1 MILELKFTINNP
13 KMLHKVCEEDWE
25 PVGEYW
31 IYQRNS
37 WDYQYWSYNLYY
49 LKQIRSEFGGI
60 ILNKNGIVC

>member
-1 MILELKFTINNP
+1 
-13 KMLHKVCEEDWE
+13 MLHKVCEEDWE